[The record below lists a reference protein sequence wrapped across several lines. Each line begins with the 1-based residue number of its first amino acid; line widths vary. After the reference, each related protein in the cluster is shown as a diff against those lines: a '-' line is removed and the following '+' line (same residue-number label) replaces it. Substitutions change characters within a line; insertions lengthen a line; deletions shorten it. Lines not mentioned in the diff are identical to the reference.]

1 MAQRRPT
8 MNDHILLPASGSG
21 LTTFEPI
28 PHVPAYSL
36 IAWTLRRGSV
46 VREQALFF
54 IDIRRF
60 MRFGRSGEFG
70 QRFCFILSLLQ
81 VSAT

>member
-1 MAQRRPT
+1 MAQSRPS
-8 MNDHILLPASGSG
+8 MDDHTLLPASGSG

-28 PHVPAYSL
+28 PHVPAYTL

-46 VREQALFF
+46 VRERALFF
-54 IDIRRF
+54 IDIQRF
-60 MRFGRSGEFG
+60 MRLDRSGEFG
-70 QRFCFILSLLQ
+70 QRFCFIPSLLQ